1 MAVPHVRACSWGA
14 RLQLSRSGRAWPWIG
29 FAIAEL
35 ICMARSGAYIYL
47 INMTKNQQ
55 SFSPIT
61 TQGSQSEQFQAIAK
75 PIQARPDNQARP
87 MHMARYGRRP
97 PCAPSN
103 RTDREWA
110 VVRLELWLGGLGPV
124 GSPVGLATA
133 LPPMARA
140 HIHNH
145 RYLHAF
151 DCTRCHQG
159 LRVTYTACAH
169 VDALARFKRPSAPL
183 WAGLG
188 HWDARMALGAS
199 ASRLFCRIKET
210 NKQKH
215 MWVPAAAC

>member
-1 MAVPHVRACSWGA
+1 MHGQIR
-14 RLQLSRSGRAWPWIG
+14 R
-29 FAIAEL
+29 
-35 ICMARSGAYIYL
+35 IYL
-47 INMTKNQQ
+47 FNMTKNQQ

-61 TQGSQSEQFQAIAK
+61 TPGSQSERFQAIAK

-87 MHMARYGRRP
+87 RYGRRP

-151 DCTRCHQG
+151 HCTRCHQG

-169 VDALARFKRPSAPL
+169 VGSCSCLL
-183 WAGLG
+183 NIWCGL
-188 HWDARMALGAS
+188 AS
-199 ASRLFCRIKET
+199 A
-210 NKQKH
+210 H
-215 MWVPAAAC
+215 VAGVPRACACVLGLLCTRAACCRDIYHEEHHVLQINMCCNSMAKGGPNERQSLAG